1 MLVYSSDF
9 GNAAAVSSRAN
20 EPKRF
25 FALQAQPVNMKNIFS
40 SVDLKGIYGHV
51 VSAFSLRSFFT

>member
-25 FALQAQPVNMKNIFS
+25 FALQAQTCQYEEYLF
-40 SVDLKGIYGHV
+40 
-51 VSAFSLRSFFT
+51 